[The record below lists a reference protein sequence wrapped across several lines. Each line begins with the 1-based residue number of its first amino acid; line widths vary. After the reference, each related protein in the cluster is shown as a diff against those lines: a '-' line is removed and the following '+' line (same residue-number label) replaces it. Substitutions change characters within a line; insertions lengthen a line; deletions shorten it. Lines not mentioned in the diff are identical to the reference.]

1 MLQYCD
7 GKTELLLEF
16 KTELEGIE
24 FNGSIHVFYD
34 VSNLCHTFSS

>member
-7 GKTELLLEF
+7 SRIELLLEF
-16 KTELEGIE
+16 KTELEDIE

>member
-7 GKTELLLEF
+7 SRIELLLEF
-16 KTELEGIE
+16 KTELEDIE

-34 VSNLCHTFSS
+34 VSNLCHTFSP